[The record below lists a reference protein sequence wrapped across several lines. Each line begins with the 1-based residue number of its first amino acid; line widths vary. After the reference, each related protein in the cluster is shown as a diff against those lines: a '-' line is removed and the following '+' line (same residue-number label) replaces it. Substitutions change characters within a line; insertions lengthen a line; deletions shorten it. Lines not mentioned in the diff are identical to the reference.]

1 MPVRLHAR
9 FWVLWM
15 SNVSTKSQDNFLR
28 INADKVGRLMDLVGE
43 LGLVSSEIINHPE
56 LEGLELKG
64 FDSSAHRLEGL
75 IREIQD
81 ESSGLRLVPVGSVFK
96 RMQRLVRDVSK
107 QINKEIALVLI
118 GEDTEVDKVIVDRLY
133 DPLVHLV
140 RNSADHGLE
149 NPEER
154 RKAGKS
160 EKGTITLAAYQ
171 QGGEV
176 QILIKDDGKGM
187 NREAIL
193 GRAVERGLIGADED
207 PDDETVWNFI
217 FDAGFSTNEQ
227 VSKLSGRGVGM
238 DVVKTSIQ
246 DLRGR
251 IEIKSQQGLGSTLTL
266 RIPLTLA
273 FLDAMVV
280 RQGNRL
286 YAIPVDVVSEAFK
299 VQEKQVTTTAVD
311 GSEVIRVRDALVPV
325 LRLEDFYQ
333 EDHDHQAIVGTV
345 VVLVHTSHGE
355 VALPIDEIVSQQQ
368 VTMKP
373 LQGQLKQ
380 IRAGV
385 GCAMLAS
392 GDIAIALDCERFFS

>member
-1 MPVRLHAR
+1 MADAVA
-9 FWVLWM
+9 
-15 SNVSTKSQDNFLR
+15 KSQDNFLR

-43 LGLVSSEIINHPE
+43 LGLVSAEILHHPE

-64 FDSSAHRLEGL
+64 FESSAHRLEGL

-81 ESSGLRLVPVGSVFK
+81 ESSGLRLIPVGSVFK

-149 NPEER
+149 SAEAR
-154 RKAGKS
+154 RAAGKR

-193 GRAVERGLIGADED
+193 SRAVERGLISADEE

-217 FDAGFSTNEQ
+217 FDAGFSTNNQ

-246 DLRGR
+246 ELRGR
-251 IEIKSQQGLGSTLTL
+251 IEVKSQPGEGSTIIL

-273 FLDAMVV
+273 FLDAMVI
-280 RQGNRL
+280 QLGQRL
-286 YAIPVDVVSEAFK
+286 FAIPVDVVSEAFK
-299 VQEKQVTTTAVD
+299 VRENQVTTTAVD
-311 GSEVIRVRDALVPV
+311 GSEVIRVRDVLIPV
-325 LRLEDFYQ
+325 LRLEAFYQ
-333 EDHDHQAIVGTV
+333 EAYQQESLVGRI
-345 VVLVHTSHGE
+345 VVLVRTSRGE
-355 VALPIDEIVSQQQ
+355 LALPIDEIISQQQ

-385 GCAMLAS
+385 GCAMLGS
-392 GDIAIALDCERFFS
+392 GDIAIALDCEQFFS

>member
-1 MPVRLHAR
+1 
-9 FWVLWM
+9 M
-15 SNVSTKSQDNFLR
+15 SEVASKAQDNFLR
-28 INADKVGRLMDLVGE
+28 ISADKVGRLMDLVGE
-43 LGLVSSEIINHPE
+43 LGLVSAEILHHPD
-56 LEGLELKG
+56 LEGLDLKG
-64 FDSSAHRLEGL
+64 FESSAHRLEGL

-107 QINKEIALVLI
+107 QINKDIALVLV

-149 NPEER
+149 TAEER
-154 RKAGKS
+154 KAAGKKG
-160 EKGTITLAAYQ
+160 KGTITLAASQ

-176 QILIKDDGKGM
+176 QILIRDDGKGM
-187 NREAIL
+187 NRERIL
-193 GRAVERGLIGADED
+193 SRAVERGLIGADEN

-217 FDAGFSTNEQ
+217 FDAGFSTNDQ

-238 DVVKTSIQ
+238 DVVKTTIQ
-246 DLRGR
+246 ELRGR
-251 IEIKSQQGLGSTLTL
+251 IEVKSAPGRGSTVIL

-273 FLDAMVV
+273 FLDAMVI
-280 RQGNRL
+280 RL
-286 YAIPVDVVSEAFK
+286 GQRLFAIPVDVVSEAFK
-299 VQEKQVTTTAVD
+299 VKENQVTSTSVD
-311 GSEVIRVRDALVPV
+311 GSEVIRVRDVLIPV
-325 LRLEDFYQ
+325 LRLEDFYE
-333 EDHDHQAIVGTV
+333 EDYEHSSLVGRI
-345 VVLVHTSHGE
+345 VVLARTSHGE

-373 LQGQLKQ
+373 LQGQLKK

-385 GCAMLAS
+385 GCAMLGS
-392 GDIAIALDCERFFS
+392 GDVAIALDCEQFFQ